1 MTQKR
6 RTRPRTPNIC
16 PVCNEEVPPG
26 ALACPEC
33 GADHNSGWREN
44 ADAYDAVNLPD
55 ADFNYDNFV
64 KREFGSRV
72 KPSGLE
78 MVSWIAGIALIAAL
92 ILMYFYAA
100 H

>member
-1 MTQKR
+1 MIPKKR
-6 RTRPRTPNIC
+6 TGPRTPELC
-16 PVCNEEVPPG
+16 PVCNEKVSPG

-44 ADAYDAVNLPD
+44 ADAYDGLNLPED
-55 ADFNYDNFV
+55 DFDYDNFV

-72 KPSGLE
+72 KPAGLKI
-78 MVSWIAGIALIAAL
+78 VWWITGIVLIAVFIL
-92 ILMYFYAA
+92 IYLYAA